1 MGNKDRGSGSHGRGN
16 GKKGRG
22 AGNRGGRGNAG
33 YGKKA
38 KHKKQEAWNE
48 GYELGESGFTRPQA
62 TAEETT
68 AINLRDIDQR
78 IDAFVEAGVA
88 EEDGDGYV
96 FYADEA
102 GYDKVLGGGRLTKD
116 IDVRAED
123 FSSSAVQKIED
134 GGNEAIEE

>member
-1 MGNKDRGSGSHGRGN
+1 MGNKDRGSGTHGRGN

-48 GYELGESGFTRPQA
+48 GYELGESGFKRPQA
-62 TAEETT
+62 VTEETA
-68 AINLRDIDQR
+68 AINLKDIDQH
-78 IDAFVEAGVA
+78 IDAFVAAGVA
-88 EEDGDGYV
+88 EETDDGYV
-96 FYADEA
+96 FHADAA

-116 IDVRAED
+116 IDIEAPA
-123 FSSSAVQKIED
+123 FSDSAVRKIED
-134 GGNEAIEE
+134 SGNDAIEE